1 MDTDQLFD
9 TMVNGN
15 WDSFTTTTTGEKFIF
30 LWDRLFI
37 ISLLPLTNTTRIHS
51 FSVLSINK
59 YKYLN

>member
-15 WDSFTTTTTGEKFIF
+15 WDSFTTTTGEKFIF
-30 LWDRLFI
+30 LLDCLFI